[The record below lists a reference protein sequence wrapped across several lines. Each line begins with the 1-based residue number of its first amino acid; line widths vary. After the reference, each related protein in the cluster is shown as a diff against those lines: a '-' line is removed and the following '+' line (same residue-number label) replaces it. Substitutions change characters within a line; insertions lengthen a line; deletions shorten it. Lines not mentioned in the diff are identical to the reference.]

1 MHVHRHHRVMWNDG
15 RASLVGVVVLKHLR
29 QHELGIEYQLRANKV
44 VSVADGGRLS
54 RSVGPAAGF
63 GSC

>member
-1 MHVHRHHRVMWNDG
+1 
-15 RASLVGVVVLKHLR
+15 LVGVVVMKHLR